1 MKRKAKKVNP
11 KNRPATEA
19 DVKRAKEEASNEA
32 VHMASAIFLT
42 VLCDK
47 FGGADYMVDIWKEV
61 NKLSEEIIEKRV
73 SVPDLTRVLRDEYGI
88 DL

>member
-1 MKRKAKKVNP
+1 MKKGVNP
-11 KNRPATEA
+11 RRRPVTEA
-19 DVKRAKEEASNEA
+19 DIIRAKAQATEEA

-47 FGGADYMVDIWKEV
+47 FGGAEYMVDIWKEV